1 MERPN
6 QRASRRDESPSALR
20 AWQDSG
26 LPHSSTLRVLPDSPW
41 SLAILAAVLLVSCV
55 GGAWGQDME
64 PRAYSAVPI
73 DANFLIANYQRM
85 TGSVSLDPSLPITGV
100 KASINTGT
108 LAYDR
113 TFDLFGTTASAALAV
128 PYVNGEVSGQ
138 VFTEGKEVA
147 RSGLGDFR
155 VRFTDNFIGNPALS
169 AKAFAERKPAATAG
183 VSLTVVAPT
192 GDYDPNNLV
201 NIGSNRWAF
210 RPDIGVSQPFGDWFA
225 DAAVGAWLFTDNGNF
240 FQGHVHGQAPIVVA
254 QTHGGYNFRPGLWLA
269 ADVIYYS
276 GGETTL
282 NGVADHDAQTVWR
295 YGFTLSV
302 PLTEGFSAKFAWATW
317 LEAHNNG
324 TYDTIGVTLQYRW
337 FDP

>member
-1 MERPN
+1 
-6 QRASRRDESPSALR
+6 
-20 AWQDSG
+20 
-26 LPHSSTLRVLPDSPW
+26 
-41 SLAILAAVLLVSCV
+41 
-55 GGAWGQDME
+55 ME

-73 DANFLIANYQRM
+73 DTNFLIANYQRL

-128 PYVNGEVSGQ
+128 PYFNGEVSGE
-138 VFTEGKEVA
+138 VFTEGEQVT

-155 VRFTDNFIGNPALS
+155 LRFTDNFIGNPALS
-169 AKAFAERKPAATAG
+169 PKAFAERKPTTTAG
-183 VSLTVVAPT
+183 ASLTVVAPT

-225 DAAVGAWLFTDNGNF
+225 DAAAGAWLFTDNNNF
-240 FQGHVHGQAPIVVA
+240 FRGHVHGQAPILVL

-282 NGVADHDAQTVWR
+282 NGVGDHDAQTVWR

-302 PLTEGFSAKFAWATW
+302 PLTQGFSAKFAWATW
-317 LEAHNNG
+317 LEAHNSG
-324 TYDTIGVTLQYRW
+324 SYDTIGVTLQYRW